1 LQAAAGAPVGVPWML
16 GTRISRK
23 ALVTAQVNTVDLWH
37 DIILLL
43 FDW

>member
-1 LQAAAGAPVGVPWML
+1 ML

-23 ALVTAQVNTVDLWH
+23 ALATAQVNTVDLWH
-37 DIILLL
+37 DIIILLL